1 MSSKVTL
8 QGGNTYGT
16 RRTRSDHPERRA
28 GPGADAQ
35 PGRRGRAGAGA
46 RRLFGAGRGAGR
58 DRGRA
63 APGRGRTAGVRVTGK
78 QRAAK
83 SLRPF
88 VFVASGLPS
97 GSAFFCQRDNCVLV
111 MPRSESVGTV
121 ALLRPCRLMLVAA
134 VAALAWLAAGSA
146 GARKIVTYPSGRVA
160 FAILERRFPRS
171 NEPLVTASSSSS
183 RRVSLPLG
191 RVARSEAARWG
202 ETEPRALAR
211 LEWDPVN
218 DRR

>member
-1 MSSKVTL
+1 
-8 QGGNTYGT
+8 
-16 RRTRSDHPERRA
+16 
-28 GPGADAQ
+28 
-35 PGRRGRAGAGA
+35 
-46 RRLFGAGRGAGR
+46 
-58 DRGRA
+58 
-63 APGRGRTAGVRVTGK
+63 
-78 QRAAK
+78 
-83 SLRPF
+83 
-88 VFVASGLPS
+88 VASGLPS

>member
-1 MSSKVTL
+1 MQRQRVQHLPQRPAVPFGPVAARTQSS
-8 QGGNTYGT
+8 GT
-16 RRTRSDHPERRA
+16 RASCFD
-28 GPGADAQ
+28 
-35 PGRRGRAGAGA
+35 GAGSTSSGL
-46 RRLFGAGRGAGR
+46 RR
-58 DRGRA
+58 
-63 APGRGRTAGVRVTGK
+63 
-78 QRAAK
+78 RAAK

-183 RRVSLPLG
+183 RRVSLPWAAWHE
-191 RVARSEAARWG
+191 ARRPGGARPSPAPWRG
-202 ETEPRALAR
+202 LSGTQSMTDAETFPQTEPQR
-211 LEWDPVN
+211 
-218 DRR
+218 